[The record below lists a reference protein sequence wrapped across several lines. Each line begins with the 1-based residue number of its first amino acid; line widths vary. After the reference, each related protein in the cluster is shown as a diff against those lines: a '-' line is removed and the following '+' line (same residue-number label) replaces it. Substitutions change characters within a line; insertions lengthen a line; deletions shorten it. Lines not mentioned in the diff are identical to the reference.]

1 VPAGGGIAGAGVDLR
16 GSAPYPSRMA
26 NSEPLFDGLGEQDG
40 IELVQR
46 TPLFHSLNFDETR
59 RLFKAARLER
69 RSAGSVIVEANAIG
83 EALYIVKEGTVRVIR
98 DGTILGVL
106 GPGELFGEMS
116 LVDDLF
122 TSASVAAESEVE
134 LIVLPRPG
142 FELLITSDQGL
153 AVKVYRAFC
162 RTLSDRLRRA
172 NVYLPADQRL
182 RHAVQ

>member
-1 VPAGGGIAGAGVDLR
+1 MGWRGAAWIFAVPPR
-16 GSAPYPSRMA
+16 YPRWMTGSD
-26 NSEPLFDGLGEQDG
+26 PLFEGLGEQDG

-59 RLFKAARLER
+59 RLFRAARLER
-69 RSAGSVIVEANAIG
+69 REAGATIVEANAIG
-83 EALYIVKEGTVRVIR
+83 EALYIVKEGTVRVVR
-98 DGTILGVL
+98 DGTVL
-106 GPGELFGEMS
+106 GALGAGELFGEMS

-122 TSASVAAESEVE
+122 TSASVEAETDVE
-134 LIVLPRPG
+134 LIVVPRAA
-142 FELLITSDQGL
+142 FELLIASDLGL

-172 NVYLPADQRL
+172 NVFLPAEQRL

>member
-1 VPAGGGIAGAGVDLR
+1 MARSDDLF
-16 GSAPYPSRMA
+16 
-26 NSEPLFDGLGEQDG
+26 EGLGEQDG

-46 TPLFHSLNFDETR
+46 TPLFHALNFDETK
-59 RLFKAARLER
+59 RLFEIARIEQR
-69 RSAGSVIVEANAIG
+69 AAGSTVVEADAIG
-83 EALYIVKEGTVRVIR
+83 EALFILKEGTVRVVREGAVI
-98 DGTILGVL
+98 GNL

-122 TSASVAAESEVE
+122 TSASVVAESEVT
-134 LIVLPRPG
+134 LVVVPRAP
-142 FELLITSDQGL
+142 FERLLAGDQGL
-153 AVKVYRAFC
+153 ALKVYRAFC

>member
-1 VPAGGGIAGAGVDLR
+1 MPG
-16 GSAPYPSRMA
+16 
-26 NSEPLFDGLGEQDG
+26 SEPLFEGLGEQDG

-46 TPLFHSLNFDETR
+46 TPLFHALNFDETR
-59 RLFKAARLER
+59 RLFKVARLER
-69 RSAGSVIVEANAIG
+69 RPAGTVIVEADAIG
-83 EALYIVKEGTVRVIR
+83 EALYIVKDGTVRVVR
-98 DGTILGVL
+98 DGVVL
-106 GPGELFGEMS
+106 GALGAGELFGEMS

-122 TSASVAAESEVE
+122 TSARVEAETEVE
-134 LIVLPRPG
+134 LIVLPRAP
-142 FELLITSDQGL
+142 FERLVASDLAL